1 MNNKNGFN
9 PIKFLHYKK
18 ESKMPPQKNSGNRG
32 AKKHRESGASS
43 KSKREV
49 DEMLCNID
57 NISEGK
63 YVSRVTRKLGNGR
76 VEMVYLKKEKDS
88 VRTDTGQAIIRGSF
102 RGRGK
107 RDVWIDIGTYTIV
120 EENLGVLEIVG
131 VLTREQMKQI
141 ITLND
146 DYKKILGGDEER
158 ENEATIEFGDDSDEE
173 EKPDVQEE
181 VVSKKDKVK
190 HKRENVPIERK
201 EDLSDIDID
210 DI

>member
-1 MNNKNGFN
+1 
-9 PIKFLHYKK
+9 
-18 ESKMPPQKNSGNRG
+18 MPPQKNSGNRG

-49 DEMLCNID
+49 DEMLSNID
-57 NISEGK
+57 NISKAK
-63 YVSRVTRKLGNGR
+63 YIARVTRKLGNGR
-76 VEMVYLKKEKDS
+76 VEMVYLKKEKES

-107 RDVWIDIGTYTIV
+107 RDVWIDVGTYTVV

-131 VLTREQMKQI
+131 VLTREQMKHI

-146 DYKKILGGDEER
+146 DYKKILGGDDER
-158 ENEATIEFGDDSDEE
+158 ENDATIEFGEDSDEE
-173 EKPDVQEE
+173 EEKNPVGED

-190 HKRENVPIERK
+190 HKRENVPAERK
-201 EDLSDIDID
+201 EDVSDVDID